1 MTIELPNN
9 KPLSQQ
15 IAELLEAR
23 ILSGEFQVGQKL
35 PTENELTTIYKV
47 SRTVIREAIKT
58 LKEKGWVETF
68 VAKGTFVVHKT
79 DRRVQSSFDAA
90 MRMKSEDRFENLIEL
105 RSILEPEMAALA
117 ALRASD
123 EQLAKMKEAVQFMD
137 KTLEDGN
144 DVESFLEG
152 DFTFHMTMA
161 ESTGNPL
168 VQVIIRPVDRLFREL
183 QEFHLQHV
191 KGGNQRSQSRHRL
204 IIEAIER
211 HDPEA
216 ARLHMRDHIM
226 QLRND
231 IENQRAI
238 ESSSSSVNP
247 GGKVKPR

>member
-1 MTIELPNN
+1 MTIELPNS

-15 IAELLEAR
+15 IAELIEAR
-23 ILSGEFQVGQKL
+23 ILAGEFQVGQKL

-79 DRRVQSSFDAA
+79 DWRVQSSFDTA
-90 MRMKSEDRFENLIEL
+90 MRMKSEDRFEDLIEL

-123 EQLAKMKEAVQFMD
+123 EQLAKMKESVQFMD
-137 KTLEDGN
+137 KSLEDG
-144 DVESFLEG
+144 DDIERFLEA

-168 VQVIIRPVDRLFREL
+168 VPVIIRPVVRLFREL

-191 KGGNQRSQSRHRL
+191 RGGNQRSQHNHRL

-216 ARLHMRDHIM
+216 ARLHMRDHIA
-226 QLRND
+226 QLRDD
-231 IENQRAI
+231 IEKQRTI
-238 ESSSSSVNP
+238 ESVNSSLNP
-247 GGKVKPR
+247 RANVKPR